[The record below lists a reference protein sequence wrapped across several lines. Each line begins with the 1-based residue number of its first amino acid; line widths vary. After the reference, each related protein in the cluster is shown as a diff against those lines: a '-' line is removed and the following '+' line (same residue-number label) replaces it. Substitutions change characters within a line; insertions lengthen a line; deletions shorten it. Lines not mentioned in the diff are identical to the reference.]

1 MFGFLRQP
9 CTSIK
14 FYSLRDA
21 LAERALS
28 ELKKFKSLYPE
39 LKIGTIHTTQGKES
53 DIVILVLGGNPQSSG
68 AKKWASERP
77 NLLNVAIS
85 RAKRKLY
92 VIGNRT
98 HWKDFNYF
106 DQMAKDLA
114 TLNEIQDENI
124 VQAAAHSQTLFCAD
138 KITID

>member
-1 MFGFLRQP
+1 M
-9 CTSIK
+9 
-14 FYSLRDA
+14 
-21 LAERALS
+21 
-28 ELKKFKSLYPE
+28 
-39 LKIGTIHTTQGKES
+39 
-53 DIVILVLGGNPQSSG
+53 
-68 AKKWASERP
+68 
-77 NLLNVAIS
+77 NVAIS